1 MLNRDPG
8 FPEVPKLEAPKLEVP
23 KLADVAT
30 GNPGLSK
37 NDLNM
42 FLSIS
47 EAGLDLASSERSSL
61 KLSPL
66 AAFAFNQLTT
76 SLNLSCS

>member
-1 MLNRDPG
+1 MKGELLLNRDPG
-8 FPEVPKLEAPKLEVP
+8 FPEVPKLEASKLEVP

-37 NDLNM
+37 NDLNT

-47 EAGLDLASSERSSL
+47 ESGLD
-61 KLSPL
+61 
-66 AAFAFNQLTT
+66 
-76 SLNLSCS
+76 

>member
-1 MLNRDPG
+1 MKGELLLNRDPG
-8 FPEVPKLEAPKLEVP
+8 FPEVPKLEVP

-37 NDLNM
+37 NDLNT

-47 EAGLDLASSERSSL
+47 EAGLD
-61 KLSPL
+61 
-66 AAFAFNQLTT
+66 
-76 SLNLSCS
+76 